1 MIEDVI
7 KYINCFING
16 AKIKYPIHDETKLAS
31 ALMYQ
36 YYFSKHYSK
45 YIPIENILK
54 WNDNVSLRC
63 PRSCLLCHESDV
75 YELTHDNMFDII

>member
-1 MIEDVI
+1 
-7 KYINCFING
+7 
-16 AKIKYPIHDETKLAS
+16 
-31 ALMYQ
+31 MYQ

-63 PRSCLLCHESDV
+63 PRSCLLCHESDA
-75 YELTHDNMFDII
+75 YELTRGKMFHII